1 MTRATITSTAHYV
14 PEKIL
19 TNHDIEKLVDT
30 SDEWIQSRTGIKQ
43 RHIVSEDEASSDLST
58 HVAKDLLA
66 KRGIEPS
73 QVDVIIVGT
82 VTPDHL
88 TPSTAAI
95 VQNNINAQNAWGFD
109 LSAACSGFLYGLET
123 GSKFIESGAY
133 KTVMV
138 IGVDTMTSVLD
149 FNDRETCVI
158 FGDGAGGVLLE
169 PSVSNDGIISSILK
183 TDGSG
188 ASSLRILAGGSRKP
202 ASENTL
208 VNREHYIRQDGKKV
222 FKFAVKR
229 MADVS
234 AEILLNNGLK
244 GEDIKLFIPHQANK
258 RIIDA
263 TSERCG
269 IPKEKVLINIERFG
283 NTTAGTIP
291 IGLNEA
297 VENNLINNGDYL
309 LLSSFGSG
317 FTWGSI
323 LIKWNSLV

>member
-169 PSVSNDGIISSILK
+169 PSDSNDGIISSILK
-183 TDGSG
+183 TDG
-188 ASSLRILAGGSRKP
+188 
-202 ASENTL
+202 
-208 VNREHYIRQDGKKV
+208 
-222 FKFAVKR
+222 
-229 MADVS
+229 
-234 AEILLNNGLK
+234 
-244 GEDIKLFIPHQANK
+244 
-258 RIIDA
+258 
-263 TSERCG
+263 
-269 IPKEKVLINIERFG
+269 
-283 NTTAGTIP
+283 
-291 IGLNEA
+291 
-297 VENNLINNGDYL
+297 
-309 LLSSFGSG
+309 
-317 FTWGSI
+317 
-323 LIKWNSLV
+323 